1 MGIDKI
7 QNYGINDLTNTP
19 LWNLIQKELNSS
31 NLQWENGKFNGDQG
45 RTNIRDSKIAWIGS
59 THLRSQLF
67 NMIDSYNKQTWNYK
81 LDVCDVP
88 QYGIYLNGGYYD
100 WHVDEEPEVCHL
112 MRKLS
117 ATIWLNDP
125 DEYEGG
131 EFDIEVR
138 GPHDHS
144 RYDSFKLPK
153 GSIVVF
159 PSNKW
164 HRVRPV
170 TSGVRKSLVTWFR
183 GSPFK

>member
-1 MGIDKI
+1 MIFNVPTNLPPELIDHPTNLTKGTTTNDPTKSTGRSSYI
-7 QNYGINDLTNTP
+7 SWITSSNWLSSLVETYMRNLNTYYFQYDLTNLSEGMCQYTVY
-19 LWNLIQKELNSS
+19 NE
-31 NLQWENGKFNGDQG
+31 GD
-45 RTNIRDSKIAWIGS
+45 
-59 THLRSQLF
+59 
-67 NMIDSYNKQTWNYK
+67 
-81 LDVCDVP
+81 
-88 QYGIYLNGGYYD
+88 YYD